1 MATRQDIELRRRVQ
15 AELDWEPDLRDQ
27 EIALA
32 VTDGVVTLWGQV
44 VDAEQKRVAMAAVRR
59 VLGVEV
65 VADELRVRSDGDLVG
80 CDVEIAHAVHHHLKL
95 HVKAQ
100 PNCVTATVV
109 RGWVTLEGMVESL
122 QQRVD
127 AERSVRGICGVRG
140 VTNRLQVV

>member
-1 MATRQDIELRRRVQ
+1 MATRQDVELRRRVQ

-27 EIALA
+27 ELALA

-44 VDAEQKRVAMAAVRR
+44 VDTEQKRVAMAAVQR
-59 VLGVEV
+59 VCGVAV
-65 VADELRVRSDGDLVG
+65 VADELRVRSDGELIG

-100 PNCVTATVV
+100 PGSITATVV

-122 QQRVD
+122 RQRVD
-127 AERSVRGICGVRG
+127 AERGLRGIRGVRGI
-140 VTNRLQVV
+140 TNRIQLV